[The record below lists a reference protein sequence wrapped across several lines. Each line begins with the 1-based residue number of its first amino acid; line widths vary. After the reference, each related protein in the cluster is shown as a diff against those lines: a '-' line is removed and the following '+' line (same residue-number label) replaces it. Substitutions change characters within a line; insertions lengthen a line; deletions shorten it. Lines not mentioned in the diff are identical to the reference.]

1 MRLDDKK
8 TGSWR
13 TNSEESNAIDTQEC
27 HSVDELPTDAF
38 PVRCNVTHTEQQA
51 DTALRRRIDN
61 PNDLTLQPF
70 VAVSKYHLNVVVDE
84 RERREGGS
92 ERERKIPCNP
102 LLRVACLI
110 E

>member
-1 MRLDDKK
+1 MKEADMAEQDCFLLDLY
-8 TGSWR
+8 W
-13 TNSEESNAIDTQEC
+13 
-27 HSVDELPTDAF
+27 
-38 PVRCNVTHTEQQA
+38 TEQ
-51 DTALRRRIDN
+51 ID
-61 PNDLTLQPF
+61 DRWATG
-70 VAVSKYHLNVVVDE
+70 AVSKYHLNVVVDE